1 MSDAETTVL
10 AESQI
15 CGGNMTRWY
24 QQKLNLHPTAGLVD
38 LFRMT
43 PCDQTL
49 HERHLVGWIPNAPA
63 DYIMLT
69 VVDSMHQRLQ
79 SDYAQLVVYLTL
91 H

>member
-15 CGGNMTRWY
+15 CGGDMTRWY

-43 PCDQTL
+43 PCD
-49 HERHLVGWIPNAPA
+49 
-63 DYIMLT
+63 
-69 VVDSMHQRLQ
+69 
-79 SDYAQLVVYLTL
+79 
-91 H
+91 